1 MYGLLEG
8 GESAVGTNGAHEIDV
23 AVGQRLATNGAR
35 VSLVDVDP
43 MHADAAAK
51 KLSDSTKRT
60 AFPAS
65 EHSSCVTGG
74 VVIEVGGAGGRY
86 M

>member
-1 MYGLLEG
+1 MYGLLE

-43 MHADAAAK
+43 VHADAAAK

-60 AFPAS
+60 AFPVS
-65 EHSSCVTGG
+65 EHSSCVTG
-74 VVIEVGGAGGRY
+74 VVIEVGAGRY